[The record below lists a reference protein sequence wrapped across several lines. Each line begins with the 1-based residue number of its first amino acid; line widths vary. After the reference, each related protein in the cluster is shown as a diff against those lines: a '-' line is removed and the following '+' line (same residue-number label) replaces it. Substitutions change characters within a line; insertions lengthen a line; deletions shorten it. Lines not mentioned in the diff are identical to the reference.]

1 MGSTMNSISHCM
13 KGLCCA
19 LDNKK
24 DGYSDEKAPLLDR
37 EDAITRQPSL
47 VEGTPMSYHPAR
59 GEVTAANIVKALVNP
74 STLSKSQ
81 RSSVLVI
88 EREVTAYGGW
98 DEWLAEAVLNK
109 LIDLVKDGDTDSWG
123 DTFKKAVDEAKKVA
137 GEVFEWAED
146 HPLLATAVVCVVV
159 IGVLALTCPWA
170 LEMLGFGEIG
180 IVEG

>member
-1 MGSTMNSISHCM
+1 M
-13 KGLCCA
+13 
-19 LDNKK
+19 
-24 DGYSDEKAPLLDR
+24 
-37 EDAITRQPSL
+37 
-47 VEGTPMSYHPAR
+47 
-59 GEVTAANIVKALVNP
+59 
-74 STLSKSQ
+74 
-81 RSSVLVI
+81 
-88 EREVTAYGGW
+88 
-98 DEWLAEAVLNK
+98 NK